1 MKLTDKFFF
10 FKNWRT
16 ASKVSFSLLG
26 GLDFVCA
33 EGAVLLELAA
43 MLHLAVRD

>member
-16 ASKVSFSLLG
+16 ASNVSFSLLG